1 MDDAKD
7 RFDYHYRFNT
17 GQYAFYRVPKALF
30 QKTEFDGLSSEA
42 KLLYGMMLDRLEL
55 SIRNNWFDEKDR
67 AYIFFT
73 MQSIMDHFHC
83 GHDKALRLLSE
94 LDIQTGIGLIERKHQ
109 GLGNPDRIYVKQ
121 FFEKTEAQSSEKSK
135 AGLLKNRDS
144 DIDKT
149 ATKDTEIN
157 HTEWNN
163 TEKKEKH
170 LFGDYK
176 NVLLTENEYQALQKD
191 FPDDYDQRIEALSG
205 YMASSGK
212 NYSSHLA
219 TIRNW
224 ARRDRLQISSDRKK
238 IPDYSREKNESI

>member
-1 MDDAKD
+1 MNDAKD

-30 QKTEFDGLSSEA
+30 QKTEFNGLSSEA

-109 GLGNPDRIYVKQ
+109 GLGYPDKIYVKQ
-121 FFEKTEAQSSEKSK
+121 FTQKAEGRSSEKPNSS
-135 AGLLKNRDS
+135 LRKNRTQVFG
-144 DIDKT
+144 KT
-149 ATKDTEIN
+149 ATNNTDMNKKEKNNTEIN
-157 HTEWNN
+157 
-163 TEKKEKH
+163 
-170 LFGDYK
+170 D
-176 NVLLTENEYQALQKD
+176 
-191 FPDDYDQRIEALSG
+191 
-205 YMASSGK
+205 
-212 NYSSHLA
+212 
-219 TIRNW
+219 
-224 ARRDRLQISSDRKK
+224 
-238 IPDYSREKNESI
+238 SI